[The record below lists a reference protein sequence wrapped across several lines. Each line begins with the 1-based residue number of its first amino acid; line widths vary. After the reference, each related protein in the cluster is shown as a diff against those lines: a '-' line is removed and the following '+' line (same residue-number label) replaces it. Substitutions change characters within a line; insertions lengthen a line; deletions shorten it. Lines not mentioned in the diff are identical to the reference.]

1 MKTAHRNASLAKHQ
15 IRHQAAIYGVMT
27 RMQPLVKEEHATMMN
42 PIRMAYERMRIG
54 SATQA
59 DIEALQRSM
68 KFGEVRSESI
78 DALCVE
84 VFVRALESLDRIQA
98 RAQRTRTI
106 GLDAQAMQDLQAGMD
121 LVSDLLEKSTMH
133 EILTSGDE
141 AARRLRAEGKLNV
154 KADQTEIS
162 Q

>member
-15 IRHQAAIYGVMT
+15 VRHQAAIYSLMT
-27 RMQPLVKEEHATMMN
+27 RVQPLTKEEHATMMN

-68 KFGEVRSESI
+68 KFGEVRSERI

-84 VFVRALESLDRIQA
+84 VFVRAMESLDRIEA
-98 RAQRTRTI
+98 RAERTKTI
-106 GLDAQAMQDLQAGMD
+106 GLDAQAMQDLQIGMD
-121 LVSDLLEKSTMH
+121 LVSDLLEKSTMDD
-133 EILTSGDE
+133 IVTAGDE
-141 AARRLRAEGKLNV
+141 AARRLRAAGKLG
-154 KADQTEIS
+154 ALQ
-162 Q
+162 